1 MRLTAVLLSLFV
13 YLSVAPTLSWSQVSG
28 NIGFSQSGVK
38 ARAEQTER
46 SKRVLTD
53 QELPP
58 ADNSM
63 FVDANVLINVKADAF
78 VAVFGIGQEGLTV
91 AESTQKMDVA
101 VRQLTAAVRAL
112 NIADDDIF
120 VDFVAQPKI
129 YGFELS
135 GDIAR
140 ERIEGFELK
149 KTVSIRFRD
158 HAMLDR
164 LVLAA
169 AQVQVYDLIK
179 VDYIVSDITVVQQ
192 RLMEEAAAIIKG
204 KAGRYETLLGIRV
217 QPPAQIYA
225 ERHAIH
231 YPPEMYDSYV
241 AAESEGVSRPNPQRY
256 TVQQARKGRT
266 FFYNGLDGDG
276 FDKVINPVI
285 LEPVVQL
292 TLYLKLKYK
301 VRS

>member
-1 MRLTAVLLSLFV
+1 M
-13 YLSVAPTLSWSQVSG
+13 
-28 NIGFSQSGVK
+28 
-38 ARAEQTER
+38 
-46 SKRVLTD
+46 
-53 QELPP
+53 
-58 ADNSM
+58 
-63 FVDANVLINVKADAF
+63 DA
-78 VAVFGIGQEGLTV
+78 
-91 AESTQKMDVA
+91 A

-112 NIADDDIF
+112 NVADDDIF
-120 VDFVAQPKI
+120 VDFVAPPKI

-140 ERIEGFELK
+140 ERIEEFELK

-169 AQVQVYDLIK
+169 AQAQVYDLIK
-179 VDYIVSDITVVQQ
+179 VDYIVSDISVVQQ

-204 KAGRYETLLGIRV
+204 KAGRYEALLGIRV

-241 AAESEGVSRPNPQRY
+241 AAESEGVSRPNLQRY

-266 FFYNGLDGDG
+266 PGFSQRHSIFVAVIIYYNHQA
-276 FDKVINPVI
+276 KRVNERNPDLELQVLRSQFVI
-285 LEPVVQL
+285 LEPVILLQIHSNVAEIATNYSGFSATFKRNLLILWATCWEQICG
-292 TLYLKLKYK
+292 
-301 VRS
+301 RARP